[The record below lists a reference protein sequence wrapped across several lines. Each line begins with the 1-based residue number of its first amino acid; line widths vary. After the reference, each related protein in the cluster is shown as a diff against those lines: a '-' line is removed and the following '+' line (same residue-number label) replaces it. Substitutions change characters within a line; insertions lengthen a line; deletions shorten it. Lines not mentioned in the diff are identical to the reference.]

1 MKTKLSLLIAM
12 IVCSGCN
19 TVYKTTDGFSEGS
32 FVETIN
38 TPVVNTTQTDTQPVI
53 VESVPVVDN
62 NSKAKDPVYLKKQE
76 DEFRKDLAESTAA
89 IVKNSNDLYIY
100 IPTVDVFGY
109 GGNSIQPTI
118 YAYNTL
124 NKIAINLLDQEFS
137 TFTVSVY
144 QSAGEYKDPNF
155 NVVEARARV
164 LTNYLLSKGVPSEK
178 IIHSVNSVLP
188 IVGMDTNAGLV
199 EVKIKNG
206 D

>member
-1 MKTKLSLLIAM
+1 M
-12 IVCSGCN
+12 IVCSGCS
-19 TVYKTTDGFSEGS
+19 TVYRTTDGFSEGS

-38 TPVVNTTQTDTQPVI
+38 TPVVNTTQAATQPVTEI
-53 VESVPVVDN
+53 VAPVVDN
-62 NSKAKDPVYLKKQE
+62 NSKAKDPIYLQKQE
-76 DEFRKDLAESTAA
+76 EEFRKDLAESTATV
-89 IVKNSNDLYIY
+89 VKNGMDLYIY
-100 IPTVDVFGY
+100 MPTVDVFGY

-155 NVVEARARV
+155 NVVEARSRV
-164 LTNYLLSKGVPSEK
+164 ITNYLLSKGVPPEK
-178 IIHSVNSVLP
+178 IIHSVNSVMP
-188 IVGMDTNAGLV
+188 IVGMDTNAGLI

-206 D
+206 E